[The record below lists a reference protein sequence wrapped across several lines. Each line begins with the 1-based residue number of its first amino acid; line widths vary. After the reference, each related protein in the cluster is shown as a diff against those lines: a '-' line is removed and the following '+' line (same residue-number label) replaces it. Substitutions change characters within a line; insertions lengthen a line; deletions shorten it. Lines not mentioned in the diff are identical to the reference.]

1 MLSSLEA
8 SWKFGRK
15 ASMLSVKVPSH
26 ILSFSPVYTE
36 EQLKRGHPLVDS
48 NLHFLRNIAIHFTY
62 IGFSYSYCI
71 VVCRHVM
78 IVFT

>member
-1 MLSSLEA
+1 MEVWTKSFNAVSE
-8 SWKFGRK
+8 STI
-15 ASMLSVKVPSH
+15 SYC
-26 ILSFSPVYTE
+26 IIFSPVYTE